1 MSYEYKEIAA
11 PKRVKKSGVFYGKST
26 DFAQTVADLLN
37 ALSREGWEY
46 HTTQT
51 LSYEQRSWYGARS
64 LQSQELML
72 FRKPLTHTHT
82 HTPNLGLD
90 HASSAV
96 LKSQSPNS
104 MPAEPTLSKKPKAA
118 PVTENVKDITA
129 G

>member
-1 MSYEYKEIAA
+1 MGYEYKVIAA

-72 FRKPLTHTHT
+72 FRKPLTHT
-82 HTPNLGLD
+82 PNLGID
-90 HASSAV
+90 PASSAI